1 MSITPSPGEMFSPE
15 PEPEPQRPASP
26 PPPVTSAPARN
37 WFPPVVIVAL
47 VVLVMANVLLFYDLG
62 STRRLLEQQV
72 VQLKE
77 RNSVLERR
85 LEAGDE
91 RHNSLRGEVLMTQE
105 KLGVTQRDLSRAREL
120 ARNLGQ
126 EQKKVAEQAA
136 TQIGQV
142 GQQVSSL
149 REESTAKLGALSG
162 DVTTAKQDIAA
173 TRKDLEQT
181 RLQLTTAIG
190 DISKA
195 GVLIARNHD
204 ELVEL
209 KRRGERNYF
218 EFDLPKEK
226 QPRRIGDVSL
236 LLKKAD
242 PKRQRYTLEVI
253 AEDVRTE
260 KKDKTVNEPVQFYMG
275 RSRALYEVVV
285 NRVGKDRITG
295 YVATPK

>member
-1 MSITPSPGEMFSPE
+1 MSITPSPGAMFSPE

-26 PPPVTSAPARN
+26 PPVASAPARN

-47 VVLVMANVLLFYDLG
+47 VVLAMANVLLFYDLG

-85 LEAGDE
+85 LEASDE

-142 GQQVSSL
+142 GQQVSTL